1 MTTQQ
6 PNKDTN
12 DQPAYKKRF
21 IAALAVAIFSTG
33 LANAILTLFATNIAR
48 TFFGSPSP
56 IAIATVAQL
65 NTVNVAAEVV
75 SAIVLSVLVLRFKHK
90 RLLLTGTLFIIASAI
105 GSFLA
110 PSLLA
115 LQIFIALEGAGSVMI
130 GIISMSLIA
139 DALPQKQRAKIISIL
154 FSIGSGVTL
163 ILIPIVGVIT
173 EMGGWR
179 AGMLTLMMPVALLG
193 LILILFLVPSQP
205 IEHNQFNKSNP
216 YISGF
221 KELIKNKSASAC
233 IIANLLTI
241 AGTEVAIFAIAFYRA
256 AFGATT
262 AQTIAIY
269 EVALVI
275 FILAPL
281 ITGPLISRFGAKPI
295 ALITTLLAAI
305 FTATF
310 FYIPNFWLSFTF
322 DMMHVW
328 FAAMAAPAFAV
339 LVLQQLPKYRATV
352 FSLNSFFNNIG
363 KVLAPLIGG
372 VLLALSSGVYGQVG
386 FALGV
391 TTIGGCVILLLA
403 VKESN
408 ETSI

>member
-1 MTTQQ
+1 MATSQ
-6 PNKDTN
+6 PNEETN
-12 DQPAYKKRF
+12 DQSAYQKRF

-48 TFFGSPSP
+48 TFFGTPSP
-56 IAIATVAQL
+56 VSIAAVAQL
-65 NTVNVAAEVV
+65 STVNIAAEVIG
-75 SAIVLSVLVLRFKHK
+75 AIVLSVLVLRFRHK
-90 RLLLTGTLFIIASAI
+90 RILLTGVLFMIISAV

-110 PSLLA
+110 PSLLV
-115 LQIFIALEGAGSVMI
+115 LQIFMALEGAGSVVI

-139 DALPQKQRAKIISIL
+139 DALPKKQRAKIISIL
-154 FSIGSGVTL
+154 FSIGSGVAL
-163 ILIPIVGVIT
+163 ILIPIVGFIT

-179 AGMLTLMMPVALLG
+179 AGMLTLMMPMSLLG
-193 LILILFLVPSQP
+193 LILILFLVPSKPVQ
-205 IEHNQFNKSNP
+205 HGQNDQSNP
-216 YISGF
+216 YMSGF
-221 KELIKNKSASAC
+221 KEIVKNKSATAC

-256 AFGATT
+256 TFAAST
-262 AQTIAIY
+262 AQIILIY

-275 FILAPL
+275 FITAPL
-281 ITGPLISRFGAKPI
+281 ITGPLISKFGAKPI

-310 FYIPNFWLSFTF
+310 FYIPNFWLSFTL

-328 FAAMAAPAFAV
+328 FAAMAAPTFAV

-372 VLLALSSGVYGQVG
+372 VLLTISSGVYGQVG
-386 FALGV
+386 FALGA

-408 ETSI
+408 EP

>member
-1 MTTQQ
+1 M
-6 PNKDTN
+6 
-12 DQPAYKKRF
+12 
-21 IAALAVAIFSTG
+21 
-33 LANAILTLFATNIAR
+33 NI
-48 TFFGSPSP
+48 
-56 IAIATVAQL
+56 
-65 NTVNVAAEVV
+65 AAEVIG
-75 SAIVLSVLVLRFKHK
+75 AIVLSVLVLRFRHK
-90 RLLLTGTLFIIASAI
+90 RLLLTGTVFIIASAI

-110 PSLLA
+110 PSLLL
-115 LQIFIALEGAGSVMI
+115 LQVFIALEGVGSVII

-139 DALPQKQRAKIISIL
+139 DALPPKQRAKIISIL

-163 ILIPIVGVIT
+163 ILVPIAGFIT

-179 AGMLTLMMPVALLG
+179 AGMLSLMMPVALLG
-193 LILILFLVPSQP
+193 LILILFMVPSKP
-205 IEHNQFNKSNP
+205 IQVSQSNKVNP
-216 YISGF
+216 YVNGF
-221 KELIKNKSASAC
+221 KEIIKNRSATAC
-233 IIANLLTI
+233 IIANLLTV

-256 AFGATT
+256 TFGATT
-262 AQTIAIY
+262 AQTVMIY
-269 EVALVI
+269 EVAIVM

-310 FYIPNFWLSFTF
+310 FYIPNFWLSFTL

-372 VLLALSSGVYGQVG
+372 VLLAISSGVYGQVG
-386 FALGV
+386 FVLGA

-403 VKESN
+403 VRESN
-408 ETSI
+408 EL